1 MNDTNDRILVRRAD
15 ELRPGDVV
23 DLEGDPYTKCGDP
36 DCNCQYDI
44 SDEYE
49 YRIVSMVNDPDL
61 PEWAKAPEGGV
72 TITFEDD
79 SIVAFPVDHLVVL
92 GELAR

>member
-23 DLEGDPYTKCGDP
+23 DLEGDYYANCGDP
-36 DCNCQYDI
+36 TCDCTI
-44 SDEYE
+44 LDEYE
-49 YRIVSMVNDPDL
+49 YRIVYMVNDPDL

-72 TITFEDD
+72 AITFEDD
-79 SIVAFPVDHLVVL
+79 SIIAFPVDHLVVL